1 MSRKLTASDRN
12 SLIRLASAMEKG
24 SPERKA
30 ILAGLS
36 SMQEPRRRSRRAFGD
51 NKETRKMLERF
62 IGHTVDKW
70 EKAISTLYLNDLSKA
85 YNQIDDFENIADEA
99 ENRLG
104 EIHASHMDGSDYA
117 DFYDDLMSEIE
128 SLREAYVSAQ
138 HDLQQ
143 MVDDGMADDGYEDEV
158 MEKME
163 DEVLPALEDAI
174 AYFKRNSRVPRLA
187 GLYRS
192 AKKSE

>member
-1 MSRKLTASDRN
+1 MSRILTASDRK
-12 SLIRLASAMEKG
+12 SLIKLASTMPVG

-30 ILAGLS
+30 ILAGLT

-51 NKETRKMLERF
+51 LKRHNEETRKMLERL

-85 YNQIDDFENIADEA
+85 YNQIDDFEYIANGA
-99 ENRLG
+99 EDRLG
-104 EIHASHMDGSDYA
+104 EIHATHMDGSDYA

-128 SLREAYVSAQ
+128 SLREAYESAQ

-174 AYFKRNSRVPRLA
+174 ADFKRNSRVPRL
-187 GLYRS
+187 
-192 AKKSE
+192 